1 MSGFEVAGVV
11 LGALPLIITAV
22 DKYKA
27 TAGILKNF
35 RHKEPHVQKLI
46 QALES
51 QKFCV
56 ESELVIIWNGAF
68 SKEDHVPIPPT
79 SNDFKS
85 PMVAL
90 AIQKHLGPGYQH
102 FIAALSRCEEA
113 LVEIATH
120 LHGLASDGQGL
131 SVLIQANPPQPN
143 GSYEFTKKIK
153 FALKRDDLERHIKDL
168 ENATNNLSRIRDYS
182 RLRTPVTLQST
193 SSAASRIMS
202 SFDAIRSHA
211 CRLYATISTA
221 YAETCHPEHEAHLF
235 LQSRVKSLL
244 AKGTKPRKSPVTF
257 TISFGQI
264 GPDDRCSPSLAT
276 KVQIL
281 EGDTLTRQSSDITLP
296 TRGVT
301 TIIQSL
307 STNPRRVSY
316 QLDAQIHRHSRS
328 TTLTNTSSSSQQPSP
343 PQVIQDLC
351 LHMSKG
357 IELEG
362 LHLSKDGQLCYHQSS
377 ERAIRTQLGTTA
389 KHRPFISRKFTPSL
403 EESCALSAKRAMLEL
418 GIILLELWKN
428 QTFTSY
434 ATQSQSPYHT
444 LGARYDLARNWLDA
458 NMNEILPMYSDVVTR
473 CIECTFATSGADY
486 KWSDTEF
493 RKSVYDYVI
502 KPLGKLVHPGL
513 GE

>member
-1 MSGFEVAGVV
+1 MS
-11 LGALPLIITAV
+11 I
-22 DKYKA
+22 
-27 TAGILKNF
+27 
-35 RHKEPHVQKLI
+35 
-46 QALES
+46 
-51 QKFCV
+51 
-56 ESELVIIWNGAF
+56 
-68 SKEDHVPIPPT
+68 
-79 SNDFKS
+79 
-85 PMVAL
+85 
-90 AIQKHLGPGYQH
+90 
-102 FIAALSRCEEA
+102 
-113 LVEIATH
+113 
-120 LHGLASDGQGL
+120 SDQG
-131 SVLIQANPPQPN
+131 
-143 GSYEFTKKIK
+143 T
-153 FALKRDDLERHIKDL
+153 
-168 ENATNNLSRIRDYS
+168 
-182 RLRTPVTLQST
+182 
-193 SSAASRIMS
+193 
-202 SFDAIRSHA
+202 
-211 CRLYATISTA
+211 
-221 YAETCHPEHEAHLF
+221 
-235 LQSRVKSLL
+235 
-244 AKGTKPRKSPVTF
+244 
-257 TISFGQI
+257 
-264 GPDDRCSPSLAT
+264 
-276 KVQIL
+276 
-281 EGDTLTRQSSDITLP
+281 SDITLP

-362 LHLSKDGQLCYHQSS
+362 LNLSKDGQLCYHQSS

-389 KHRPFISRKFTPSL
+389 STIHSLDQLLQPTSTIKLYPNSRIALSFKIASSILQLNDTKWYRRPITSDMIYLLCENSGTPGSEHRPFISRKFTPSL
-403 EESCALSAKRAMLEL
+403 EESCALSAKRSMLEL